1 MVQLIEYLSIIY
13 GFDYQYHII
22 PSFLVVLKVLLLF
35 HFAFCFLRQ
44 SLYVDQAG
52 VEPTEILL
60 SLPPECLPWQPA
72 PDLTFPHWESNQDHL
87 GKTQES

>member
-1 MVQLIEYLSIIY
+1 
-13 GFDYQYHII
+13 
-22 PSFLVVLKVLLLF
+22 
-35 HFAFCFLRQ
+35 LRQ